1 VGILVDTVN
10 ECFVQQRGLDR
21 ALFLKVKDLLM
32 AANKRDYYEIL
43 GVSRTA
49 SDDEIK
55 RAFRRLAKQYHPDA
69 NKEQGAEARF
79 IEINEAYEVLSDSQK
94 REAYDRFGH
103 AGVGAG
109 AAGAGFSDFS
119 SFSSINDLFETFF
132 AGNAGSGTRRSG
144 TQRGADLRYDLTIT
158 FEEAVFGCQKEIEL
172 PRWETCTNC
181 RGNGAQPG
189 TSTSRCTSCQGTG
202 EIRRVQQSIF
212 GQFVNVT
219 MCERC
224 RGEGR
229 VITTPCEKCRGQGRV
244 RNNRRVVVNIP
255 AGVDDGINVRVTG
268 EGEVSARGGTP
279 GNLYVILTVKPHP
292 FFKRQGNDILYDLP
306 ISFTQAALGDE
317 VEVPTVDGKT
327 TPLKIPAGT
336 QSNRSFRLK
345 GMGVPVVHSSARG
358 DEHVIV
364 KVVTP
369 TNLTVEQKHL
379 LEEFARLERE
389 QNEQNGKNIFRDLFE
404 KTKDV
409 FQ

>member
-1 VGILVDTVN
+1 
-10 ECFVQQRGLDR
+10 
-21 ALFLKVKDLLM
+21 M
-32 AANKRDYYEIL
+32 AANKRDYYEVL
-43 GVSRTA
+43 GVARTA
-49 SDDEIK
+49 TDDEIK
-55 RAFRRLAKQYHPDA
+55 KSFRRLAKQYHPDA

-94 REAYDRFGH
+94 RAAYDRYGH
-103 AGVGAG
+103 AGVGAN
-109 AAGAGFSDFS
+109 AAGAGFNGFEG
-119 SFSSINDLFETFF
+119 FGSINDLFETFF
-132 AGNAGSGTRRSG
+132 AGSTGGTTRRTG
-144 TQRGADLRYDLTIT
+144 TQRGADIRYELTIT

-172 PRWETCTNC
+172 PRWETCGTC
-181 RGNGAQPG
+181 HGNGAQPG
-189 TSTSRCTSCQGTG
+189 TSTSRCSACQGTG

-212 GQFVNVT
+212 GQFVNVM

-268 EGEVSARGGTP
+268 EGEVSSRGGTP
-279 GNLYVILTVKPHP
+279 GNLYVVLTVKPHP
-292 FFKRQGNDILYDLP
+292 FFKRQGNDVLYELP

-327 TPLKIPAGT
+327 TMLKIPAGT

-345 GMGVPVVHSSARG
+345 GMGIPVVHSSARG

-369 TNLTVEQKHL
+369 TNLTPEQKTL
-379 LEEFARLERE
+379 LEEFARIERE

>member
-1 VGILVDTVN
+1 
-10 ECFVQQRGLDR
+10 
-21 ALFLKVKDLLM
+21 M
-32 AANKRDYYEIL
+32 ATNKRDYYEVL
-43 GVSRTA
+43 GVSRSATE
-49 SDDEIK
+49 DELK
-55 RAFRRLAKQYHPDA
+55 KAFRRLAKQYHPDA

-79 IEINEAYEVLSDSQK
+79 IEVNEAYEVLSDPQK
-94 REAYDRFGH
+94 RAAYDRYGH
-103 AGVGAG
+103 AGVNGMG
-109 AAGAGFSDFS
+109 GMGTGGFSDFG
-119 SFSSINDLFETFF
+119 SFSSINDIFETFF
-132 AGNAGSGTRRSG
+132 ASAGAGTQRRGG

-172 PRWETCTNC
+172 PRWETCPTC

-189 TSTSRCTSCQGTG
+189 TSTTRCSACQGTG

-212 GQFVNVT
+212 GQFVNVS

-268 EGEVSARGGTP
+268 EGEVSSRGGTP
-279 GNLYVILTVKPHP
+279 GNLYVILTVKPHQ
-292 FFKRQGNDILYDLP
+292 FFKRQGNDILYELP

-327 TPLKIPAGT
+327 TMLKIPAGT
-336 QSNRSFRLK
+336 QTNRSFRLK

-358 DEHVIV
+358 DQHVIV

-369 TNLTVEQKHL
+369 SSLTPEQKRL

-389 QNEQNGKNIFRDLFE
+389 QSEQNDKNIFRNLFE

>member
-1 VGILVDTVN
+1 
-10 ECFVQQRGLDR
+10 
-21 ALFLKVKDLLM
+21 M
-32 AANKRDYYEIL
+32 ATNKRDYYEVL

-55 RAFRRLAKQYHPDA
+55 KSFRRLAKQYHPDT
-69 NKEQGAEARF
+69 NKEQGADARF
-79 IEINEAYEVLSDSQK
+79 IEINEAYEVLSDTQK
-94 REAYDRFGH
+94 RDAYDRYGH

-109 AAGAGFSDFS
+109 AGAGGFSDFG

-132 AGNAGSGTRRSG
+132 AGTGTSQRRSG

-172 PRWETCTNC
+172 PRWETCSTC

-189 TSTSRCTSCQGTG
+189 TSTSRCSACQGTG
-202 EIRRVQQSIF
+202 EIRRMQQSIF

-292 FFKRQGNDILYDLP
+292 FFKRQGNDIIYELP
-306 ISFTQAALGDE
+306 VSFSQAALGDE

-336 QSNRSFRLK
+336 QSSRSFRLK
-345 GMGVPVVHSSARG
+345 SMGVPVVHSTARG

-369 TNLTVEQKHL
+369 TNLTPEQKHL

-389 QNEQNGKNIFRDLFE
+389 QSEQNDKNIFRNLFE

>member
-1 VGILVDTVN
+1 
-10 ECFVQQRGLDR
+10 
-21 ALFLKVKDLLM
+21 M
-32 AANKRDYYEIL
+32 AANKRDYYEVL
-43 GVSRTA
+43 GVSRNA
-49 SDDEIK
+49 SEDELK
-55 RAFRRLAKQYHPDA
+55 RAYRRLAKQYHPDT

-79 IEINEAYEVLSDSQK
+79 VEISEAYEVLSDPQK
-94 REAYDRFGH
+94 RAAYDRYGH
-103 AGVGAG
+103 AGLGNGVGAG
-109 AAGAGFSDFS
+109 AAGFDFGG
-119 SFSSINDLFETFF
+119 FSSINDLFETFF
-132 AGNAGSGTRRSG
+132 AGATGTTHRTG

-172 PRWETCTNC
+172 PRWETCPTC

-189 TSTSRCTSCQGTG
+189 TSTTRCSACQGTG

-212 GQFVNVT
+212 GQFVNVI

-292 FFKRQGNDILYDLP
+292 FFKRQGNDIIYELP
-306 ISFTQAALGDE
+306 VSFAQAALGDE

-327 TPLKIPAGT
+327 TVLKIPAGT

-358 DEHVIV
+358 DEHIIV

-369 TNLTVEQKHL
+369 TTLTAEQKHL
-379 LEEFARLERE
+379 LEEFARIERE
-389 QNEQNGKNIFRDLFE
+389 QAEREGKNIFRDLFE

>member
-1 VGILVDTVN
+1 
-10 ECFVQQRGLDR
+10 
-21 ALFLKVKDLLM
+21 M
-32 AANKRDYYEIL
+32 AANKRDYYEVL
-43 GVSRTA
+43 GVSRNA
-49 SDDEIK
+49 SDDDVK
-55 RAFRRLAKQYHPDA
+55 KSFRRLAKQYHPDA

-79 IEINEAYEVLSDSQK
+79 IEINEAYEVLSDPQK
-94 REAYDRFGH
+94 RATYDRYGH
-103 AGVGAG
+103 AGVGG
-109 AAGAGFSDFS
+109 GVGAGAGFSDFGN
-119 SFSSINDLFETFF
+119 FSSINDLFETFF
-132 AGNAGSGTRRSG
+132 AGTAGTQRRAG
-144 TQRGADLRYDLTIT
+144 TQRGADLRHELTIS
-158 FEEAVFGCQKEIEL
+158 FEDAVFGCQKEIEL
-172 PRWETCTNC
+172 PRWETCSTC
-181 RGNGAQPG
+181 RGSGAQPG
-189 TSTSRCTSCQGTG
+189 TSTTRCSACQGSG

-224 RGEGR
+224 HGEGR

-279 GNLYVILTVKPHP
+279 GNLYVVLTVKPHQY
-292 FFKRQGNDILYDLP
+292 FKRQGNDILYELP
-306 ISFTQAALGDE
+306 ISFTQATLGDE
-317 VEVPTVDGKT
+317 VEVPTVDGKAT
-327 TPLKIPAGT
+327 MLKIPAGT

-358 DEHVIV
+358 DQHVIV

-369 TNLTVEQKHL
+369 TSLTPEQKRL
-379 LEEFARLERE
+379 LEEFARIERE

>member
-1 VGILVDTVN
+1 
-10 ECFVQQRGLDR
+10 
-21 ALFLKVKDLLM
+21 M

-43 GVSRTA
+43 GVSRSATE
-49 SDDEIK
+49 DEIK
-55 RAFRRLAKQYHPDA
+55 KAFRKLAKQYHPDA

-79 IEINEAYEVLSDSQK
+79 IEINEAYEVLSDTQK
-94 REAYDRFGH
+94 RAAYDRYGY
-103 AGVGAG
+103 AGVNGAG
-109 AAGAGFSDFS
+109 LGGFNDVG
-119 SFSSINDLFETFF
+119 SFSTINDLFETFF
-132 AGNAGSGTRRSG
+132 AGAAGTSRRAG
-144 TQRGADLRYDLTIT
+144 PQRGADLRYELTIT

-172 PRWETCTNC
+172 PRWESCSHC

-189 TSTSRCTSCQGTG
+189 TSTSRCSSCQGTG

-279 GNLYVILTVKPHP
+279 GNLYVVLTVKPHP
-292 FFKRQGNDILYDLP
+292 FFKRQGNDITYELP
-306 ISFTQAALGDE
+306 ISFAQAALGDE
-317 VEVPTVDGKT
+317 VEVPTVDGKST
-327 TPLKIPAGT
+327 NLKIPAGT
-336 QSNRSFRLK
+336 QSGRSFRLK

-358 DEHVIV
+358 DQHVIV

-369 TNLTVEQKHL
+369 TNLSQEQKHL
-379 LEEFARLERE
+379 LEEFARLEHE
-389 QNEQNGKNIFRDLFE
+389 QSELNDKNIFRNLFE

>member
-1 VGILVDTVN
+1 
-10 ECFVQQRGLDR
+10 
-21 ALFLKVKDLLM
+21 
-32 AANKRDYYEIL
+32 L
-43 GVSRTA
+43 GV
-49 SDDEIK
+49 
-55 RAFRRLAKQYHPDA
+55 L
-69 NKEQGAEARF
+69 G
-79 IEINEAYEVLSDSQK
+79 
-94 REAYDRFGH
+94 FGVF
-103 AGVGAG
+103 AG
-109 AAGAGFSDFS
+109 
-119 SFSSINDLFETFF
+119 FSSINDIFETFF
-132 AGNAGSGTRRSG
+132 AGATGTQRRAGP
-144 TQRGADLRYDLTIT
+144 QRGADLRYELTIT

-172 PRWETCTNC
+172 PRWETCSTC
-181 RGNGAQPG
+181 RGSGAQPG
-189 TSTSRCTSCQGTG
+189 TSTSRCSVCQGTG

-268 EGEVSARGGTP
+268 EGEVSSRGGTP

-292 FFKRQGNDILYDLP
+292 FFKRENNDIEYELP
-306 ISFTQAALGDE
+306 ISFAQAALGDE
-317 VEVPTVDGKT
+317 VEVPLVDGKT
-327 TPLKIPAGT
+327 TMLKIPPGT
-336 QSNRSFRLK
+336 QSGRSFRLK

-358 DEHVIV
+358 DQHVIV

-369 TNLTVEQKHL
+369 TNLNAEQKRL
-379 LEEFARLERE
+379 LEEFARLEKEQME
-389 QNEQNGKNIFRDLFE
+389 QNDKNIFRQMFE

>member
-1 VGILVDTVN
+1 
-10 ECFVQQRGLDR
+10 
-21 ALFLKVKDLLM
+21 M
-32 AANKRDYYEIL
+32 ATSKRDYYEVL
-43 GVSRTA
+43 GVSRSA
-49 SDDEIK
+49 GDEEIK
-55 RAFRRLAKQYHPDA
+55 KAFRRLAKQYHPDA

-79 IEINEAYEVLSDSQK
+79 IEINEAYEILSDPQK
-94 REAYDRFGH
+94 RAAYDRYGH
-103 AGVGAG
+103 AAVGNG
-109 AAGAGFSDFS
+109 GGTGFGDFGDFGT
-119 SFSSINDLFETFF
+119 FSSINDLFETFF
-132 AGNAGSGTRRSG
+132 SGTAGAQRRAG

-181 RGNGAQPG
+181 RGSGAQPG
-189 TSTSRCTSCQGTG
+189 TSTARCSSCQGTG

-279 GNLYVILTVKPHP
+279 GNLYVILTVKPHHV
-292 FFKRQGNDILYDLP
+292 FKRQSNDIIYELP

-317 VEVPTVDGKT
+317 VEVPTVDGKAT
-327 TPLKIPAGT
+327 TLKIPAGT

-358 DEHVIV
+358 DQHVIV

-369 TNLTVEQKHL
+369 TNLTAEQKRL

-389 QNEQNGKNIFRDLFE
+389 QNDKNIFD
-404 KTKDV
+404 KIKDV
-409 FQ
+409 FH

>member
-1 VGILVDTVN
+1 
-10 ECFVQQRGLDR
+10 
-21 ALFLKVKDLLM
+21 M
-32 AANKRDYYEIL
+32 ATNKRDYYEVL
-43 GVSRTA
+43 GVSRSAT
-49 SDDEIK
+49 DDELK
-55 RAFRRLAKQYHPDA
+55 KAYRRLAKQYHPDA

-79 IEINEAYEVLSDSQK
+79 IEVNEAYEVLSDPQK
-94 REAYDRFGH
+94 RAAYDRYGH
-103 AGVGAG
+103 AGVNGMG
-109 AAGAGFSDFS
+109 GMGTGGFSDFG
-119 SFSSINDLFETFF
+119 SFSSINDIFETFF
-132 AGNAGSGTRRSG
+132 ASAGAGTQRRGG

-172 PRWETCTNC
+172 PRWETCPTC

-189 TSTSRCTSCQGTG
+189 TSTTRCSACQGTG

-212 GQFVNVT
+212 GQFVNVS

-268 EGEVSARGGTP
+268 EGEVSSRGGTP
-279 GNLYVILTVKPHP
+279 GNLYVILTVKPHQ
-292 FFKRQGNDILYDLP
+292 FFKRQGNDILYELP

-327 TPLKIPAGT
+327 TMLKIPAGT
-336 QSNRSFRLK
+336 QTNRSFRLK

-358 DEHVIV
+358 DQHVIV

-369 TNLTVEQKHL
+369 SSLTPEQKRL

-389 QNEQNGKNIFRDLFE
+389 QSEQNDKNIFRNLFE

>member
-1 VGILVDTVN
+1 
-10 ECFVQQRGLDR
+10 
-21 ALFLKVKDLLM
+21 M
-32 AANKRDYYEIL
+32 AANKRDYYEVL
-43 GVSRTA
+43 GVSRSAT
-49 SDDEIK
+49 DDEIK
-55 RAFRRLAKQYHPDA
+55 KSFRRLAKQYHPDA

-79 IEINEAYEVLSDSQK
+79 IEINEAYEILSDQQK
-94 REAYDRFGH
+94 RSAYDRYGH
-103 AGVGAG
+103 AGVASGAG
-109 AAGAGFSDFS
+109 GAGGFDFGG
-119 SFSSINDLFETFF
+119 FNNLNDIFETFF
-132 AGNAGSGTRRSG
+132 SGSAGGGQRRSG
-144 TQRGADLRYDLTIT
+144 PQRGADLRYELTIS

-172 PRWETCTNC
+172 PRWETCSTC

-189 TSTSRCTSCQGTG
+189 TSTQRCPGCQGSG

-229 VITTPCEKCRGQGRV
+229 IITTPCEKCRGQGRV

-279 GNLYVILTVKPHP
+279 GNLYVVLTVKTHE
-292 FFKRQGNDILYDLP
+292 FFKRQGNDIIYELP

-317 VEVPTVDGKT
+317 VDVPTVDGKT
-327 TPLKIPAGT
+327 TVLKIPAGT

-358 DEHVIV
+358 DQHVIV

-369 TNLTVEQKHL
+369 TNLTAEQRQL
-379 LEEFARLERE
+379 LEEFARIETER
-389 QNEQNGKNIFRDLFE
+389 NEQNDKNIFRDLFE

>member
-1 VGILVDTVN
+1 
-10 ECFVQQRGLDR
+10 
-21 ALFLKVKDLLM
+21 M
-32 AANKRDYYEIL
+32 AANKRDYYEVL
-43 GVSRTA
+43 GVSRSAT
-49 SDDEIK
+49 DDEIK
-55 RAFRRLAKQYHPDA
+55 KSFRRLAKQYHPDA
-69 NKEQGAEARF
+69 NKEQGADARF
-79 IEINEAYEVLSDSQK
+79 IEINEAYEVLSDQQK
-94 REAYDRFGH
+94 RAAYDRYGH
-103 AGVGAG
+103 AAVNG
-109 AAGAGFSDFS
+109 AGAGFNDFGG
-119 SFSSINDLFETFF
+119 FSSINDLFETFF
-132 AGNAGSGTRRSG
+132 AGSAGGQRRTG
-144 TQRGADLRYDLTIT
+144 TQRGADLRYELTIT

-172 PRWETCTNC
+172 PRWETCTAC

-189 TSTSRCTSCQGTG
+189 TSTSRCSACQGTG

-279 GNLYVILTVKPHP
+279 GNLYVILSVKPHP
-292 FFKRQGNDILYDLP
+292 FFKRQGNDIIYELP

-317 VEVPTVDGKT
+317 VEVPTVDNKAT
-327 TPLKIPAGT
+327 MLKIPGGT
-336 QSNRSFRLK
+336 QSGRSFRLK

-358 DEHVIV
+358 DQHVIV

-369 TNLTVEQKHL
+369 TNITTEQRHL
-379 LEEFARLERE
+379 LEEFARIEKE
-389 QNEQNGKNIFRDLFE
+389 QSEQDGKNIFRNLFE

>member
-1 VGILVDTVN
+1 
-10 ECFVQQRGLDR
+10 
-21 ALFLKVKDLLM
+21 M
-32 AANKRDYYEIL
+32 ATNKRDYYEVL
-43 GVSRTA
+43 GVTRTA
-49 SDDEIK
+49 TEDEVK
-55 RAFRRLAKQYHPDA
+55 KAFRRLAKQYHPDT
-69 NKEQGAEARF
+69 NKEPEAESLF

-94 REAYDRFGH
+94 RSAYDRYGH
-103 AGVGAG
+103 AGVGSGASAG
-109 AAGAGFSDFS
+109 FNDFAGFSNL
-119 SFSSINDLFETFF
+119 NDLFETFF
-132 AGNAGSGTRRSG
+132 TSSTAGGQRRSG
-144 TQRGADLRYDLTIT
+144 PQRGADLRHDLTIT
-158 FEEAVFGCQKEIEL
+158 FEEAIFGCQKEIEL
-172 PRWETCTNC
+172 PRWETCSAC

-189 TSTSRCTSCQGTG
+189 TSTTRCSSCQGSG

-244 RNNRRVVVNIP
+244 RNNRHVVVNIP

-268 EGEVSARGGTP
+268 EGEVSARGGAP

-292 FFKRQGNDILYDLP
+292 FFKRQGNDIIYELP

-317 VEVPTVDGKT
+317 VDVPTVDTKT
-327 TPLKIPAGT
+327 VPLKIPTGT

-345 GMGVPVVHSSARG
+345 GLGVPVVHSSARG
-358 DEHVIV
+358 DQHVIV

-369 TNLTVEQKHL
+369 TNLTTEQKHL
-379 LEEFARLERE
+379 LEEFARIERE
-389 QNEQNGKNIFRDLFE
+389 QNEQNDKNIFRNIFE

>member
-1 VGILVDTVN
+1 
-10 ECFVQQRGLDR
+10 
-21 ALFLKVKDLLM
+21 M
-32 AANKRDYYEIL
+32 ATNKRDYYEVL
-43 GVSRTA
+43 GVSRSAT
-49 SDDEIK
+49 DDELK
-55 RAFRRLAKQYHPDA
+55 KAYRRLAKQYHPDA
-69 NKEQGAEARF
+69 NKEQGAETRF
-79 IEINEAYEVLSDSQK
+79 IEINEAYEVLNDPQK
-94 REAYDRFGH
+94 RSAYDRYGH

-109 AAGAGFSDFS
+109 ANGAGFGDFAG
-119 SFSSINDLFETFF
+119 FSNINDIFETFF
-132 AGNAGSGTRRSG
+132 AGTASSSQRRSG
-144 TQRGADLRYDLTIT
+144 TQRGADLRYELTIT
-158 FEEAVFGCQKEIEL
+158 FGEAVFGCQKEIEL
-172 PRWETCTNC
+172 PRWETCQTC

-189 TSTSRCTSCQGTG
+189 TSTSRCSACQGTG

-212 GQFVNVT
+212 GQFVNVS

-279 GNLYVILTVKPHP
+279 GNLYVVLTVKPHQ
-292 FFKRQGNDILYDLP
+292 FFKRQGNDIIYELP

-317 VEVPTVDGKT
+317 VEVPTVDEKT
-327 TPLKIPAGT
+327 TVLKIPAGT

-345 GMGVPVVHSSARG
+345 GLGVPVVHSSARG

-369 TNLTVEQKHL
+369 TSLTAEQKRL

-389 QNEQNGKNIFRDLFE
+389 QSEQNDKNIFRNLFE